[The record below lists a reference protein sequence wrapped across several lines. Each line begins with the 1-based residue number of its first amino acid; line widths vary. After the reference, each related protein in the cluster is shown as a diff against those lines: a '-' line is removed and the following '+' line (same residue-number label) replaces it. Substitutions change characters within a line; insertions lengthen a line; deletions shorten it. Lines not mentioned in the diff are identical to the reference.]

1 MDKKSRVKA
10 CMDRQE
16 VDRPPFAVW
25 RHFTETQG
33 RECVAAHRR
42 VFEETDVDILKLM
55 ADGFRDIS
63 DGQVVA
69 RPEDWDRIRVPQPG
83 DMFFTQQIDRICWG
97 VEAIED
103 CAPVY
108 HSVFSPYTLL
118 HLAWGKELVDAHLKD
133 EQARKHIMPV
143 LHELTQSLAQGI
155 REEIRQY
162 TRQLIKQM
170 GTRGFMLGGGGGYAS
185 TLRSEAVRWIGEVLK
200 E

>member
-1 MDKKSRVKA
+1 MGQDQSSSAR
-10 CMDRQE
+10 
-16 VDRPPFAVW
+16 
-25 RHFTETQG
+25 RH
-33 RECVAAHRR
+33 
-42 VFEETDVDILKLM
+42 VFH
-55 ADGFRDIS
+55 A
-63 DGQVVA
+63 
-69 RPEDWDRIRVPQPG
+69 
-83 DMFFTQQIDRICWG
+83 G

-133 EQARKHIMPV
+133 EQAGKHIMPV
-143 LHELTQSLAQGI
+143 LHELMQSLAQGI